1 LDIGGT
7 SKLSDLFVM
16 GQSKRLLD
24 KIKMKMKKHIW
35 KHPGK

>member
-7 SKLSDLFVM
+7 SKLSELFVM

-24 KIKMKMKKHIW
+24 KNKNKNEKTHLETPW
-35 KHPGK
+35 